1 MAAKQH
7 TMYTCHTCAYESVK
21 WLGHCPSCGE
31 WNTFTEGIAPSKRNV
46 PRTSP
51 SVTLSTL
58 TQPSPTPQTRIESGI
73 REWDRVL
80 GGGIFPGSF
89 TILTGDPGIGKSTLL
104 LQVADNIARHNNVF
118 YFSSEESYQQVA
130 SRAQRLGI
138 THEKLLFSDCADL
151 DAIIDIAQ
159 RKKPDLII
167 IDSIQNCFSAH
178 TPVAPGSIGHL
189 REAGFKLMRLAKES
203 QVAVLVTGH
212 ITKEGH
218 IAGPKMLEHIVDA
231 VFYLQ
236 SEDRWNTRIL
246 RAVKNRFGS
255 VNELGFFHMHEH
267 GMREEPNINAYLLRE
282 YHTAPGSVLI
292 SYLEG
297 SRPLLLDVQAL
308 TIPSK
313 FGMPQ
318 RVITGADHKHVLL
331 IAAILEKYLNI
342 KLSAHDIFFKVSGG
356 LKIKDHAADLGIALA
371 LLSSY
376 FQKALPQKALALG
389 EINLTGLIKPVKQF
403 NIHLQEAISFGIEAL
418 IIAPQQQRT
427 IEPYMIVRKHIYELL
442 TLFDD

>member
-1 MAAKQH
+1 
-7 TMYTCHTCAYESVK
+7 
-21 WLGHCPSCGE
+21 
-31 WNTFTEGIAPSKRNV
+31 
-46 PRTSP
+46 
-51 SVTLSTL
+51 
-58 TQPSPTPQTRIESGI
+58 
-73 REWDRVL
+73 
-80 GGGIFPGSF
+80 
-89 TILTGDPGIGKSTLL
+89 
-104 LQVADNIARHNNVF
+104 
-118 YFSSEESYQQVA
+118 
-130 SRAQRLGI
+130 
-138 THEKLLFSDCADL
+138 
-151 DAIIDIAQ
+151 
-159 RKKPDLII
+159 
-167 IDSIQNCFSAH
+167 
-178 TPVAPGSIGHL
+178 
-189 REAGFKLMRLAKES
+189 MRLAKES